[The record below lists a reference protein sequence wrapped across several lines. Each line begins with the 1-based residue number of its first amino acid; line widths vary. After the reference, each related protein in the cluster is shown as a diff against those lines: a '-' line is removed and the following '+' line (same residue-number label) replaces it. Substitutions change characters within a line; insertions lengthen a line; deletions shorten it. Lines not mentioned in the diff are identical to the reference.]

1 MDIYSRSGYQLL
13 PDACVYDVTV
23 PTFSGISGL
32 TQVFTGALNATWS
45 AASDSS
51 TPIRYNVYVQK
62 TTATGLFSLDPFI
75 TYGTSINLYEDS
87 NGNRL
92 ESGATYYVGVRAV
105 DAVGNMETN
114 TTSLSAI
121 SLGVLSGEIHYECF
135 ATLSVNASNELQG
148 FLFLNGDG
156 KAIKTLLGTANFSIY
171 DESDTI
177 MGVFTQTGLTAN
189 ANGIYLLTPVT
200 AVSLDPFTHYRA
212 RIVIVHNSVS
222 IESYVGFI
230 IGE

>member
-45 AASDSS
+45 AATDSS

-62 TTATGLFSLDPFI
+62 STATGLFSLTPLC
-75 TYGTSINLYEDS
+75 TLATEINLYEDS
-87 NGNRL
+87 NGDRL
-92 ESGATYYVGVRAV
+92 ESGETYYVGVRAV

-114 TTSLSAI
+114 TTSLNAV
-121 SLGVLSGEIHYECF
+121 SLGVLAGEIHYECF
-135 ATLSVNASNELQG
+135 ATLSVNESNELQG

-156 KAIKTLLGTANFSIY
+156 KAVKTLLGTASFYIY
-171 DESDTI
+171 DETDTI
-177 MGVFTQTGLTAN
+177 MGAFTQTGLSAN
-189 ANGIYLLTPVT
+189 ANGVYILTPVT

-212 RIVIVHNSVS
+212 RIVITHNSVAV
-222 IESYVGFI
+222 ESYVGFI